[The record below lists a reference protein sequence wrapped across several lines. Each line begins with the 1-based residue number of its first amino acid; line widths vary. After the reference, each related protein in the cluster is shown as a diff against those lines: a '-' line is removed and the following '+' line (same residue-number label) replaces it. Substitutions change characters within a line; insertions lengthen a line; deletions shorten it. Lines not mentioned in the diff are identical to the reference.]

1 MFWHIIHIIDI
12 LLWLL
17 LASSALYILFFAL
30 ASLLWKK
37 RISEFNLFLT
47 GKAIAARQ
55 KEHFTYLVLYPAYN
69 EDRVIVNSVQK
80 FLAQYYPYSAF
91 HVAVI
96 SDHMQPETNQK
107 LSKLPITL
115 LQPVFEKS
123 SKAKAMQYAMD
134 QIKDE
139 YDYVI
144 IMDADNVVNPDF
156 LEKLNESCANG
167 YKAIQCH
174 RCAKNNDNDIA
185 VLDGVSEE
193 INNTIFRK
201 AHNRVGLSS
210 ALIGSGMCFD
220 FQWFKEN
227 VYKLSTAGED
237 RELEALLLM
246 QKVYVHYEPDIHVF
260 DEKVSNKD
268 NFQKQR
274 LRWMTAQIQ
283 SLFRQLP
290 YIPKAIITF
299 NVDFIDKTIQQAL
312 IPRSMLVVLTFGF
325 ALLMTLVSR
334 TWCIKWWILF
344 LVICLSLYIATPR
357 QLRSH
362 SVFGK
367 IVALPKLVWRMV
379 LNLLKIDHKNT
390 DFIHTSHDNKAYE
403 RTGTQKRHEYQSGH
417 GFLCPLFGISIFLTQ
432 GFPRLPRG

>member
-1 MFWHIIHIIDI
+1 MILHIIHIIDI

-17 LASSALYILFFAL
+17 LAASTIYILFFAL
-30 ASLLWKK
+30 VSILWKK
-37 RISEFNLFLT
+37 RVSRLTRYLT
-47 GKAIAARQ
+47 GQVLSMRK
-55 KEHFTYLVLYPAYN
+55 KDFFSYLILYPAYN

-80 FLAQYYPYSAF
+80 FLAQYYPYNCF

-107 LSKLPITL
+107 LSELPITL
-115 LQPVFEKS
+115 LQPIFEKS

-134 QIKDE
+134 QIKDD
-139 YDYVI
+139 YDFVVI
-144 IMDADNVVNPDF
+144 LDADNVVEPHF
-156 LEKLNESCANG
+156 LEQLNTECAKG

-174 RCAKNNDNDIA
+174 RCAKNSNNDVA

-201 AHNRVGLSS
+201 AHNRLGLSA

-220 FQWFKEN
+220 YQLFKEN
-227 VYKLSTAGED
+227 VYKLSSVGED
-237 RELEALLLM
+237 KELEAHLLL
-246 QKVYVHYEPDIHVF
+246 QKVFIKYEPDIHVF

-283 SLFRQLP
+283 SLFNLLP
-290 YIPKAIITF
+290 YIPKAIMTF
-299 NVDFIDKTIQQAL
+299 NLDFIDKTIQQAL
-312 IPRSMLVVLTFGF
+312 IPRSMLVVG
-325 ALLMTLVSR
+325 ALGMSVIMTLFSFIFSNY
-334 TWCIKWWILF
+334 WYIKWWCLF
-344 LVICLSLYIATPR
+344 LTICIALYIATPR

-367 IVALPKLVWRMV
+367 LLSLPKLVWKMV
-379 LNLLKIDHKNT
+379 MNILKIDRKNT
-390 DFIHTSHDNKAYE
+390 DFIHTTHSK
-403 RTGTQKRHEYQSGH
+403 
-417 GFLCPLFGISIFLTQ
+417 
-432 GFPRLPRG
+432 